1 MKTHSTHSDNEAR
14 VDLGA
19 RAAKDPILADA
30 ELSGRAVFTNTS
42 HEDENAVDL
51 NGQDPRRSTPLVERI
66 GLRTDLLGT
75 PNSPLLNGE
84 TSASRHPTQNDIVVL
99 AGEGGTWQVV
109 APVKRSK
116 ADIRRREG
124 FDTRVVTAFVRCAN
138 SPGVQLLTV
147 ALTGRRPRLSLALND
162 ALSGRCPYRLLL
174 PSDPVSLP

>member
-1 MKTHSTHSDNEAR
+1 MKLTHRTHSDNEAR

-19 RAAKDPILADA
+19 RAAKDPLLADA

-99 AGEGGTWQVV
+99 AGECGTWQVV
-109 APVKRSK
+109 APVNGSK

-124 FDTRVVTAFVRCAN
+124 FDTRVVTAFLENLTIVRCAN
-138 SPGVQLLTV
+138 SPGC
-147 ALTGRRPRLSLALND
+147 S
-162 ALSGRCPYRLLL
+162 Y
-174 PSDPVSLP
+174 